1 MDDAGAVF
9 ISSCEYCFYQTGV
22 DIRTRVSTSWP
33 CKRQRKRETFVRFQ
47 HFYLILSSD
56 SAVSQRAF
64 FLPIPALGLD
74 LLVNQNYMTYLLY
87 RHVNE
92 MCVPQTCREVALCPG
107 LLMKSYFL
115 YFFLGRPGRLCDL
128 WQWVRIVG
136 KKTKT
141 QKTLALPEDRCWL
154 WVRRTKTVILPITTS
169 VLLHKKYFR
178 SLKIWLKPANLK
190 DFVIVAL

>member
-9 ISSCEYCFYQTGV
+9 ISSCEYCFYQTEV
-22 DIRTRVSTSWP
+22 DIRTRVSTLWP

-92 MCVPQTCREVALCPG
+92 MCVPQTGREVALCLG

-115 YFFLGRPGRLCDL
+115 NFFLDCPGRLCDL

-136 KKTKT
+136 RKKK
-141 QKTLALPEDRCWL
+141 K
-154 WVRRTKTVILPITTS
+154 
-169 VLLHKKYFR
+169 HKKPWH
-178 SLKIWLKPANLK
+178 SLKIDAGCELEGQRHSFSPSQHLFYSTTNIF
-190 DFVIVAL
+190 DP